1 MAGTSPFLPY
11 GHTYYISSD
20 STKVAAWRAQLKDI
34 EQKLK
39 AGIPVFVSFKD
50 VRRKDSI
57 ACIKTLVWEENIQ
70 RVYKRGSF
78 SSSSRYEDVSVPE
91 VKEITIGWDD
101 RSKTVSPKLDD
112 FYLEPNHDPALGTK
126 YVWEQTAKPKAPK
139 KVVLDSIGEPVNV
152 GDFVSFVY
160 RSYGHIDL
168 KFGTV
173 TRMTDKGTVFVQTLK
188 IKDGQ
193 RAEELRCHQD
203 NLVIVNNQLMNR
215 LTMAKLAAN

>member
-1 MAGTSPFLPY
+1 MASKTPFLEH
-11 GHTYYISSD
+11 GHTYYISSHPE
-20 STKVAAWRAQLKDI
+20 KVQAYRNQLKDV
-34 EQKLK
+34 EAKLQ
-39 AGIPVFVSFKD
+39 AGIPVFVSFRD
-50 VRRKDSI
+50 SRRQDSI
-57 ACIKTLVWEENIQ
+57 GRIKSLKWEEKLQ
-70 RVYKRGSF
+70 RSYRSGGWG
-78 SSSSRYEDVSVPE
+78 SSRYDDINIPE
-91 VKEITIGWDD
+91 VQELTVGWDD
-101 RSKTVSPKLDD
+101 RSKTISPKLDE
-112 FYLEPNHDPALGTK
+112 FYLEPHHNPVLGTK
-126 YVWEQTAKPKAPK
+126 YVWEQTAKEKAPK
-139 KVVLDSIGEPVNV
+139 KVVLDSIGEPVNI

-193 RAEELRCHQD
+193 RSEELRCHQD